1 MTLPV
6 KIGVNTG
13 GNQMKALINFAKL
26 AIALIGVAVCIVMVA
41 YALVGPEV
49 GV

>member
-1 MTLPV
+1 
-6 KIGVNTG
+6 
-13 GNQMKALINFAKL
+13 MKQAIVITKL
-26 AIALIGVAVCIVMVA
+26 TIAILSVVACIVMVA

>member
-1 MTLPV
+1 
-6 KIGVNTG
+6 
-13 GNQMKALINFAKL
+13 MKNALTYIKL
-26 AIALIGVAVCIVMVA
+26 IAAALAVVANIVMVA

>member
-1 MTLPV
+1 
-6 KIGVNTG
+6 
-13 GNQMKALINFAKL
+13 MKNALTYSKL
-26 AIALIGVAVCIVMVA
+26 IIAILSVVAIIVMVM

>member
-1 MTLPV
+1 
-6 KIGVNTG
+6 
-13 GNQMKALINFAKL
+13 MKAINFIKL
-26 AIALIGVAVCIVMVA
+26 AIALIGVVANIVMVA

>member
-1 MTLPV
+1 
-6 KIGVNTG
+6 
-13 GNQMKALINFAKL
+13 MKAINFIKL
-26 AIALIGVAVCIVMVA
+26 AIALIGVAAIIVMVA

>member
-1 MTLPV
+1 
-6 KIGVNTG
+6 
-13 GNQMKALINFAKL
+13 MKAINFIKL
-26 AIALIGVAVCIVMVA
+26 TIAILSVVAIIVMVA

>member
-1 MTLPV
+1 
-6 KIGVNTG
+6 
-13 GNQMKALINFAKL
+13 MKALINWIKL
-26 AIALIGVAVCIVMVA
+26 IAAALAVVANIVMVA

>member
-1 MTLPV
+1 
-6 KIGVNTG
+6 
-13 GNQMKALINFAKL
+13 MKAINFIKL
-26 AIALIGVAVCIVMVA
+26 AIALIGVVACIVMVA

>member
-1 MTLPV
+1 
-6 KIGVNTG
+6 
-13 GNQMKALINFAKL
+13 MKTINFIKL
-26 AIALIGVAVCIVMVA
+26 TIAILSVVAIIVMVA

>member
-1 MTLPV
+1 
-6 KIGVNTG
+6 
-13 GNQMKALINFAKL
+13 MKAINFIKL
-26 AIALIGVAVCIVMVA
+26 TIALIGVVACIVMVA